1 MTVLYAYLIII
12 NAAGLLFMLTDKRR
26 AQRNLWRIPERTLMA
41 VALLGGSFGTL
52 LGMNLFRHKTKHWQF
67 KVLVPVF
74 FILHIALAVWL
85 VKSGLLP

>member
-52 LGMNLFRHKTKHWQF
+52 LGMNLFRHKTKHDKFRIGIPIILSVQILF
-67 KVLVPVF
+67 AVLIYI
-74 FILHIALAVWL
+74 FIQ
-85 VKSGLLP
+85 K